1 MVGNQEGMNQLSLMT
16 GFEHGTKRTRK
27 QQFRYLGSVQDRVPM
42 SDPVD
47 SDREP
52 DSSGHDPHGH
62 DAHGHDAHGH
72 DAHGHDPHGHEGEL
86 SALVPLAGCG
96 LFLGVGYV
104 TGWTG
109 SAFPIGTIAFGISI
123 VFGAWQV
130 VPVGLRGIW
139 RDHTLDIN
147 ILVALAAVGAVA
159 LGDWSEAATIIF
171 LFMLGEAIEDF
182 TLSRTTRSVDALLTT
197 IPTSAQ
203 VLGLD
208 GLETPT
214 PVEQVPVG
222 AIVAVRPGER
232 IPVDGV
238 VVRGTSA
245 VDQAAL
251 TGESLPLDRA
261 PGDPVFGG
269 TLNRNGYLEVRTTH
283 PFSDT
288 ALARVVRVAEE
299 ALTEPTDGQRLV
311 KRFAKVYTPLVVAV
325 AVFVAVIV
333 PWIVGDPVAP
343 WFDRALVLILVACP
357 CALLVA
363 SPVAIVAAIG
373 AAARNGVIV
382 RNVIALER
390 AGLIRT
396 VAFDKTGTL
405 TYGHPEVVAVFPL
418 ADGQVVDHG
427 LDQEGVARLLRIAGA
442 VELMSEHPMA
452 SAIVRASRA
461 HPAWSGEVTGFQSFP
476 GCGVSAVVDGRRVLI
491 GKPGWIAG
499 LGCDLSMLSA
509 TFASIGSCGQTPV
522 VLAEWPLPLGHPLS
536 DVQDLPGAVGMV
548 SVVFAIAD
556 QRRSDAIEAVA
567 QLRRGGVSR
576 VLVLSGDSIGA
587 VDAVS
592 SAIGVLPVD
601 RHAGLL
607 PEDKVRLI
615 RLLATGHS
623 GGVAMVG
630 DGINDAP
637 ALAVA
642 TVGIAVGTASS
653 AIVHDLA
660 DVSIVADDLTRVR
673 WFLSLAQRTRRTI
686 IANVTIALSVKVVV
700 AVLAVFG
707 VASLWLAIAAD
718 AGAMLV
724 VALNGMR
731 LLGWSS
737 ISAGTAGTVD
747 RKRFG
752 LAAGSSH
759 AGHDH

>member
-1 MVGNQEGMNQLSLMT
+1 MT
-16 GFEHGTKRTRK
+16 EPVPSRE
-27 QQFRYLGSVQDRVPM
+27 SV
-42 SDPVD
+42 
-47 SDREP
+47 
-52 DSSGHDPHGH
+52 GHDGETEQNGHDAHGH

-72 DAHGHDPHGHEGEL
+72 DAHGHDAHGHDAHGHDAHGHEGNV

-96 LFLGVGYV
+96 LFLVGGYA

-109 SAFPIGTIAFGISI
+109 IAFPIGTIAFGISI
-123 VFGAWQV
+123 VFGAWHV
-130 VPVGLRGIW
+130 VPLGVRGVW
-139 RDHTLDIN
+139 RDRSLDIN
-147 ILVALAAVGAVA
+147 ILVALAAVGAVS
-159 LGDWSEAATIIF
+159 LGDWSEASTVIF

-182 TLSRTTRSVDALLTT
+182 TLSRTTRSVDALLAT

-203 VLGLD
+203 VLDLD
-208 GLETPT
+208 GLVTPT
-214 PVEQVPVG
+214 LVEHVPVG

-283 PFSDT
+283 PFADT

-299 ALTEPTDGQRLV
+299 AITEPTDGQRLV
-311 KRFAKVYTPLVVAV
+311 KRFAKFYTPLVVAV
-325 AVFVAVIV
+325 AVIVAVFV
-333 PWIVGDPVAP
+333 PWIVGDPIAP

-357 CALLVA
+357 CALLMA

-373 AAARNGVIV
+373 AASRSGVIV
-382 RNVIALER
+382 RNAIALER

-405 TYGHPEVVAVFPL
+405 TYGHPEVVSVFPV
-418 ADGQVVDHG
+418 ADGHVGDHR
-427 LDQEGVARLLRIAGA
+427 LDQEGVPRLLGIAGA

-461 HPAWSGEVTGFQSFP
+461 HSSWAGEVTGFQSFP

-491 GKPGWIAG
+491 GKPGWIAD

-509 TFASIGSCGQTPV
+509 TFVSIGSYGQTPV
-522 VLAEWPLPLGHPLS
+522 VLAEWPLPHGHPM
-536 DVQDLPGAVGMV
+536 AVGLPRPG
-548 SVVFAIAD
+548 SVGTVTGVFGIAD
-556 QRRSDAIEAVA
+556 QRRSDAIEAVN
-567 QLRRGGVSR
+567 QLRRSGVSR
-576 VLVLSGDSIGA
+576 IVVLSGDSIGA

-592 SAIGVLPVD
+592 SAIGVLPAD
-601 RHAGLL
+601 RYAGLL
-607 PEDKVRLI
+607 PEDKVRLV
-615 RLLATGHS
+615 RTLAGGHS
-623 GGVAMVG
+623 GGIAMVG

-642 TVGIAVGTASS
+642 TVGIAVGMASS
-653 AIVHDLA
+653 AVAHDVA

-686 IANVTIALSVKVVV
+686 IANVTIALSVKIVV
-700 AVLAVFG
+700 AVLAMFG

-718 AGAMLV
+718 TGATVV

-747 RKRFG
+747 RERFG
-752 LAAGSSH
+752 LAARSSH
-759 AGHDH
+759 AGHAH